1 MKRATWLAPSSLS
14 LAVLVRRVARRQT
27 QHFDRQWSARIGK
40 GGKGGRRADDLSRPA
55 QPKNVFVETLL
66 IACLPRLQPRE
77 RGALVSAPLLA
88 GLVGHA
94 LKRRVPRYRP
104 GVARFSRQGEESFP
118 STHAA
123 TAGSLA
129 FAAAHVARRH
139 GAGRWTVAVASGLVG
154 GIALARLRAGAHW
167 PTDVIAGALLGI
179 ASAEAATLLLP
190 GGSPASGA
198 P

>member
-1 MKRATWLAPSSLS
+1 MKRAMWLALSSLS

-27 QHFDRQWSARIGK
+27 QHFDRRWSARIGK
-40 GGKGGRRADDLSRPA
+40 GGKLADDLSRPA

-66 IACLPRLQPRE
+66 IACLPRLQPGE
-77 RGALVSAPLLA
+77 RGAIVSAPLLA

-94 LKRRVPRYRP
+94 LKRGVPRKRP
-104 GVARFSRQGEESFP
+104 GVARFSLQGRESFP

-123 TAGSLA
+123 TAASLA
-129 FAAAHVARRH
+129 FATAHVARQH
-139 GAGRWTVAVASGLVG
+139 GASRWTVAGAIGLVG
-154 GIALARLRAGAHW
+154 GVALARLRAGAHW
-167 PTDVIAGALLGI
+167 PTDVVAGALLGI

-190 GGSPASGA
+190 AGSPASGG